1 MRNIA
6 AIAGKEMRAYFA
18 SPIGY
23 VLIGLFSLLFGYFF
37 YVYLMIFNQQSQQ
50 AMQFGQPGGANINQ
64 MMIRGLFQNAAVIIL
79 FVMPMITMRT
89 YSEEKRSG
97 TIELLLTSPVTDLE
111 IILGKFFGSLAL
123 YAAMLLVTV
132 LYMVM
137 LFKIS
142 NPEWRPIV
150 AGYLGLLLMG
160 SCFLSTGL
168 FISSLTRNQIV
179 AGFLTF
185 ATFLL
190 LWIVNW
196 IGESSGPT
204 TQAVVSYLSITEH
217 LDDFVR
223 GIIDTK
229 HVVYSL
235 TFFFSDFFLPPGP
248 CTTGPGGDDGIC

>member
-1 MRNIA
+1 MRNVL
-6 AIAGKEMRAYFA
+6 AIADKEVRAYFA

-23 VLIGLFSLLFGYFF
+23 ILIGLFALLFGYFF

-50 AMQFGQPGGANINQ
+50 MMQFGQGGGANINQ

-79 FVMPMITMRT
+79 FTMPMITMRT

-111 IILGKFFGSLAL
+111 IILGKFFGALTL

-132 LYMVM
+132 LYIVM
-137 LFKIS
+137 LFKVS
-142 NPEWRPIV
+142 NPEWRPIA

-160 SCFLSTGL
+160 GCFLSTGL
-168 FISSLTRNQIV
+168 FISSLTKNQIV

-185 ATFLL
+185 ATFLM

-204 TQAVVSYLSITEH
+204 MQAIVSYLSITEH

-229 HVVYSL
+229 HVVYYLSFITFGLFL
-235 TFFFSDFFLPPGP
+235 TARSVDSERWRG
-248 CTTGPGGDDGIC
+248 